1 MKGIEAGSITL
12 VDEADVADLLWGDAH
27 ARRQI
32 RVCSLSFRPQNSYQ
46 VVNS

>member
-1 MKGIEAGSITL
+1 MEGIEAGSITL
-12 VDEADVADLLWGDAH
+12 VDEADVVDSLWGDAH

-32 RVCSLSFRPQNSYQ
+32 RVCPLSIRPQNSYQ